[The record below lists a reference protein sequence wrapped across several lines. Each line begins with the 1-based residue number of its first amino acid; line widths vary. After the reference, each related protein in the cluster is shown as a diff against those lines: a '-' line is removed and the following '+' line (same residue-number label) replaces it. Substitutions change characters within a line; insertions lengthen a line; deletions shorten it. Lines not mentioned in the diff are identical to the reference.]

1 MSALLA
7 GAVAGAV
14 AGTRFAQQTCACCVL
29 VWQIS
34 HNTVRACAGKLSQGW
49 VRGLQV

>member
-14 AGTRFAQQTCACCVL
+14 AGDVASTHFAQQTCACCVL
-29 VWQIS
+29 VW
-34 HNTVRACAGKLSQGW
+34 
-49 VRGLQV
+49 

>member
-1 MSALLA
+1 MNALLA
-7 GAVAGAV
+7 GAVAGDV

-29 VWQIS
+29 VRQIS

-49 VRGLQV
+49 VRGL